1 MTKAMTEERRSNE
14 RKTVNLVVNWDSLSG
29 SYEAKLEDISL
40 SGCFINTTGLAD
52 LNEVIDLEVLLPSG
66 EWLPLKG
73 HVATYQP
80 GIGFGVQ
87 FFSLSD
93 EQTQAVE
100 KLCA

>member
-1 MTKAMTEERRSNE
+1 MSDERRSSE
-14 RKTVNLVVNWDSLSG
+14 RKIVNLVAKWDSLSG

-52 LNEVIDLEVLLPSG
+52 LDEVMNLEVLLPSG

-73 HVATYQP
+73 TVTTYQQ
-80 GIGFGVQ
+80 GIGFGVV
-87 FFSLSD
+87 FSSLTD

-100 KLCA
+100 KLCRDSH

>member
-1 MTKAMTEERRSNE
+1 MSDERRKNE
-14 RKTVNLVVNWDSLSG
+14 RKTVNLVVKWDSLSG

-52 LNEVIDLEVLLPSG
+52 LDEVMNLEVLLPSG

-73 HVATYQP
+73 TVTTYQQ
-80 GIGFGVQ
+80 GIGFGVV
-87 FFSLSD
+87 FSSLTD

-100 KLCA
+100 KLCRDTY